1 MQIEQPNPTK
11 SQSQSRKN
19 ILKNRL
25 IEINDRNNNAA
36 GGVTNHAGD
45 KMVGDLSSNNLNMT

>member
-25 IEINDRNNNAA
+25 IEINDRHNN
-36 GGVTNHAGD
+36 GGVNNYAADKIAGE
-45 KMVGDLSSNNLNMT
+45 

>member
-1 MQIEQPNPTK
+1 MANPI
-11 SQSQSRKN
+11 R
-19 ILKNRL
+19 INRL

>member
-1 MQIEQPNPTK
+1 MHIEQPNPTK

-25 IEINDRNNNAA
+25 IEINDRLPSVHNNYP
-36 GGVTNHAGD
+36 GD
-45 KMVGDLSSNNLNMT
+45 KGDVSNLNTT